1 MRLVHACLPL
11 VWLMSDT
18 LDKYIFEPAH
28 YRKAEPS
35 VMGSV
40 GAFWGSVE
48 PHGGFVGIRKQPQ
61 NCIQDDVFHA

>member
-1 MRLVHACLPL
+1 MLSKASYFRLLRDASKLSV
-11 VWLMSDT
+11 VSGSTD
-18 LDKYIFEPAH
+18 H

-61 NCIQDDVFHA
+61 NCIQDDVFNA

>member
-1 MRLVHACLPL
+1 ML
-11 VWLMSDT
+11 SD
-18 LDKYIFEPAH
+18 LEMLWIH

-61 NCIQDDVFHA
+61 NCIRDDVFNA